1 MSSPTTNISIACLI
15 ACSPSLARGA
25 VIDLMPGAHNVAIQQ
40 LTLLIGGTPEVQTT
54 EATGVTHTGDNAV
67 LVQSVRITDGGPV
80 DLTFFNT
87 EAAAAVNVNTE
98 LSAISGVGVFDNGAV
113 TTSSGD
119 GHQAYG
125 DAFAAASLNTDLRN
139 FAYHDYLSPGP
150 TTPGKADLDL
160 LFYRA
165 LNLDDYV
172 LVSERWGNS
181 TFTVTA
187 LMADGNPYPNA
198 NVLRLGGSGG
208 TFGVGYEV
216 HDWNTG
222 YAAATNVPSQAQ
234 ALTLFSVEKFFEIIG
249 PPQNQQGPTSGPV
262 YGLRIENVD
271 EADVKIMGISAN
283 SFIDNPVNPQVV
295 PEPTSALMILLGS
308 VFFIGSRKRQQRNA

>member
-1 MSSPTTNISIACLI
+1 MLSPFKYSLIYLI

-25 VIDLMPGAHNVAIQQ
+25 VINLMPGANNVAIQQ

-98 LSAISGVGVFDNGAV
+98 LSTISGVGVFDNGVV
-113 TTSSGD
+113 TTSSGA
-119 GHQAYG
+119 GHQAYA

-150 TTPGKADLDL
+150 TTLGRADLDL

-165 LNLDDYV
+165 LNLDDYI

-181 TFTVTA
+181 SFTVTA

-234 ALTLFSVEKFFEIIG
+234 ALTMFSTQKFFEDTNAPG
-249 PPQNQQGPTSGPV
+249 TQLPSAGPV
-262 YGLRIENVD
+262 YGLRIENMD

-283 SFIDNPVNPQVV
+283 SFLDNPVNPQVV
-295 PEPTSALMILLGS
+295 PEPSSALMILLGS
-308 VFFIGSRKRQQRNA
+308 AFVIGSRKRQQWNA